1 MAHVTMKSMFESLS
15 DKLQSVFGRLNSH
28 GTVTDQDL
36 DEAMREVRLALLEA
50 DVNYKVVRDFINNV
64 RERAAGAEIF
74 KSLTPTQQIIGI
86 VNEELIALLGKEQT
100 PLNRSPQAPTIVMLV
115 GLQGSG
121 KTTLAAKLALHL
133 RTRGDRP
140 LLVAADIYRPA
151 AVDQLE
157 ALGRQLSIPVFSK
170 GTEVAPE
177 TICQEGLSEA
187 KRIGAT
193 VMIVDTAGRLHIDQ
207 QMMDEVAR
215 LREQLQPAEVLFVAD
230 AMAGQDAVTAA
241 AEFHNAVG
249 ITGLVLTKMDGD
261 ARGGAAL
268 SIRAVTGVPVKF
280 IGTGEKPDALEPF
293 YPDRLASRILGMGDI
308 VTLVERAQAAMGDDN
323 VKELERKMRTS
334 QFDLD
339 DFLTQMQRVKK
350 MGPLGQ
356 LVGMLPGLGQIKK
369 QLAVDEL
376 DDSFFKQI
384 EAIIY
389 SMTPGERRNP
399 KIINGSRRRRISRGS
414 GTEPRDVN
422 QLLNQ
427 FEEARKIMK
436 IMASSKGRGLSS
448 LFR

>member
-1 MAHVTMKSMFESLS
+1 MFESLS
-15 DKLQSVFGRLNSH
+15 EKLQSVFGKLSSH
-28 GTVTDQDL
+28 GTISEKDL
-36 DEAMREVRLALLEA
+36 DDAMREVRLALLEA
-50 DVNYKVVRDFINNV
+50 DVNYKVVREFIAHV
-64 RERAAGAEIF
+64 RERAEGAEIL

-100 PLNRSPQAPTIVMLV
+100 PLNRAPQNPTIVMLV

-121 KTTLAAKLALHL
+121 KTTHAAKIGLYL
-133 RTRGDRP
+133 RGRGDKP

-151 AVDQLE
+151 AVEQLMS
-157 ALGRQLSIPVFSK
+157 LGRQLNIPVFSE
-170 GTEVAPE
+170 GTDVSPD
-177 TICQEGLSEA
+177 TICADGLAEA
-187 KRIGAT
+187 RRIGAT
-193 VMIVDTAGRLHIDQ
+193 VMIVDTAGRLHIDE

-215 LREQLQPAEVLFVAD
+215 LREQLQPSEVLFVAD
-230 AMAGQDAVTAA
+230 AMAGQDAVNAA
-241 AEFHNAVG
+241 AEFQRAVG
-249 ITGLVLTKMDGD
+249 TTGLILTKMDGD

-268 SIRAVTGVPVKF
+268 SIRSVTGVPVKF

-308 VTLVERAQAAMGDDN
+308 VTLVEKAQEAMGEAN
-323 VKELERKMRTS
+323 VKELERKMRTA

-339 DFLTQMQRVKK
+339 DFLEQMQRVKK

-356 LVGMLPGLGQIKK
+356 ILGMLPGLGQIKK

-376 DDSFFKQI
+376 DDGFFKHV

-389 SMTPGERRNP
+389 SMTPEERHNP
-399 KIINGSRRRRISRGS
+399 KLINGSRRRRISRGS

-427 FEEARKIMK
+427 FEEARKIMRV
-436 IMASSKGRGLSS
+436 MANSKGRGLSG